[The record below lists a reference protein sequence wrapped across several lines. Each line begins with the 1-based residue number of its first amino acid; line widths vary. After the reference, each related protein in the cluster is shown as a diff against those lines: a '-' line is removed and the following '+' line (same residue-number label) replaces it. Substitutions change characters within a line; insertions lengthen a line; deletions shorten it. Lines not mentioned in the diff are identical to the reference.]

1 MRSLEAQADV
11 CRCGSPSEPAVSPAS
26 RHFLRLHHCTP
37 NRPALSRHFSKT
49 AQSDGSGAQV
59 GRPRTPS
66 SDSNPV
72 LTSQGYS
79 DRKEGTVL
87 KQNSYVTFLLL

>member
-1 MRSLEAQADV
+1 MRSLEAQVDV
-11 CRCGSPSEPAVSPAS
+11 CRRARPQSPQSAWPAG
-26 RHFLRLHHCTP
+26 TP
-37 NRPALSRHFSKT
+37 SADFIVTHLTDLSRHFSKT

-72 LTSQGYS
+72 LTSQGTKGAIQIRRRAQY
-79 DRKEGTVL
+79 
-87 KQNSYVTFLLL
+87 